1 MEEYLPD
8 IYQKSIYTINYSK
21 LFNRGIKC
29 LLFDLD
35 NTLVPP
41 YSNELSQKAKN
52 LFISLKQKGF
62 KIIIF
67 TNSPQIRLKGFTKF
81 FEVEGVSSACKP
93 FTRKLRKLLNDY
105 GYGENE
111 VAIIGDQLM
120 TDIKVGN
127 KVGITTILVNPV
139 SNSDFV
145 LTKIHRFSERRKM
158 KKLRDHDLFWQGR
171 YYD

>member
-8 IYQKSIYTINYSK
+8 IYQKSIYTIDYSK
-21 LFNRGIKC
+21 LYNRGIKC

-35 NTLVPP
+35 NTIVPP
-41 YSNELSQKAKN
+41 YSNELSQKAKD
-52 LFISLKQKGF
+52 LFIGLKQKGF
-62 KIIIF
+62 KIVIF
-67 TNSPQIRLKGFTKF
+67 TNSPQIRLKAFKNF
-81 FEVEGVSSACKP
+81 FGVDGVSSACKP
-93 FTRKLRKLLNDY
+93 FTRKLRKLLKDY

-139 SNSDFV
+139 SKSDFI

-158 KKLRDHDLFWQGR
+158 KKLRNHDLFWQGR

>member
-8 IYQKSIYTINYSK
+8 IYQKSIYTIDYSK
-21 LFNRGIKC
+21 LLNRGIKC

-35 NTLVPP
+35 NTIVPP
-41 YSNELSQKAKN
+41 YSNELSKKAKD
-52 LFISLKQKGF
+52 LFTSLKQKGF

-67 TNSPQIRLKGFTKF
+67 TNSPKIRLKGFKNYF
-81 FEVEGVSSACKP
+81 GVDGISSACKP
-93 FTRKLRKLLNDY
+93 FTGKLRKLLKDY
-105 GYGENE
+105 GYSENE

-120 TDIKVGN
+120 TDIRVGN
-127 KVGITTILVNPV
+127 KVGITTVLVNPV
-139 SNSDFV
+139 SKSDFI
-145 LTKIHRFSERRKM
+145 LTKIHRFKERKKM